1 MRAARRYGAVLLAV
15 VGVSGCATNWQ
26 HSSITDVELANRQL
40 KMDDA
45 YCRLRK
51 RGQAEDACKK
61 LGWSLPDSPQAFA
74 ELLGNARQEV
84 ENWEQR
90 SNDSRAEQFRLD
102 REKKDAET
110 AFSQALK
117 EVQAL
122 QRQPLNVACTIA
134 PRRGT
139 TCLTVS
145 SSSTSAPRL
154 WVSGLSAFNRYGC
167 AYVTT
172 A

>member
-1 MRAARRYGAVLLAV
+1 MER
-15 VGVSGCATNWQ
+15 Q
-26 HSSITDVELANRQL
+26 HREAGGDQIEQWEADKSALEGQRTD
-40 KMDDA
+40 
-45 YCRLRK
+45 RLRK
-51 RGQAEDACKK
+51 RGQAEEACKK

-74 ELLGNARQEV
+74 ELLGDARQEV

-122 QRQPLNVACTIA
+122 QRQPSNIPADMLEMRRDIA
-134 PRRGT
+134 AAIGISESALPFVGE
-139 TCLTVS
+139 LVEVKPDEAEWQGPS
-145 SSSTSAPRL
+145 S
-154 WVSGLSAFNRYGC
+154 
-167 AYVTT
+167 AYYTDLRSHSW
-172 A
+172 